1 MVWSFLGQ
9 GRRRCAAIGLALASA
24 GFLTLPAVAQTPTA
38 AQIEA
43 FKALP
48 ASQQQELLREFGLD
62 PSALGL
68 PPATAPTAATTT
80 ATPLPA
86 DGTVPP
92 TEPLPVEVELDEEPR
107 LEAGSTLLL
116 DVTESIALALEQ
128 LGQIDR
134 APPAPIGLPV
144 PKPETVNRAF
154 VEFQRSIRSGN
165 PYRLDRL
172 GRLVLPNQV
181 LIPLAGLTVAE
192 AQKRLNADPRMESM
206 SFSVKLLPVEPEV
219 RPFGY
224 DIFATSTPTFLPAT
238 DIPVPSNY
246 VIGPGDTLQL
256 QLAGDTVGVY
266 ALLVGRDGQVNV
278 PEIGP
283 VAVAGLSFV
292 AAKDKIE
299 TAVGDQLIGTRAY
312 VSVGA
317 LRSIQVFVLGEA
329 VRPGSYTVSGLSTI
343 TNALFASGGV
353 REIGSLR
360 RIQLKRDGLTVQNF
374 DFYDMLVNGD
384 SSRDAR
390 LLAGDVILIP
400 PIGPTATA
408 LGEVRRPAIYEL
420 REGDTAD
427 DLIRLAGGLTPE
439 ADARRVRIERV
450 DNRLERISV
459 TLDVSGGSGGEAR
472 LQAGDVVE
480 IDAIRDRLEG
490 VVALMGHVHRA
501 GRVQYRPGMR
511 LTDLVGSLD
520 ELKPNADTH
529 YVLVRRETGPT
540 RNVSVVSAD
549 LAAAFAAPGSAADL
563 TLQARDTAHVFD
575 LASSRERV
583 VQPILTELERQ
594 SSALTPQQIVTVS
607 GRVKVPGSYPLEPGM
622 TVSDLIRAGGGFD
635 QAAFTGEAELTRYT
649 VVGGQRREGQL
660 VSVDL
665 GSVVAGD
672 AAADLPLQAFD
683 QIVVKEMPEWS
694 DQESISIL
702 GEVRF
707 PGIYPVRRGETLREV
722 IRRAGGLT
730 DLAFSRGAVYTREDL
745 REREKRQLQLLAE
758 RLQRDLASLSLQAAQ
773 SGESDAAEAM
783 SVGQSL
789 LRDLQTT
796 QAVGRLVI
804 NLDDVMAAQPGAPV
818 DLIVRA
824 GDALYVPRLAQ
835 EVMVLGEVQNATS
848 HLYRGDLTRDDYIR
862 LSGGVTQR
870 ADTSRTFVVRADGSV
885 AAGES
890 GGWFSRGAPRNVE
903 QGDTIVVPI
912 DAERMKPLT
921 MWTAITTI
929 MYNIA
934 LSVAAVNSF

>member
-1 MVWSFLGQ
+1 MDGSIPVAS
-9 GRRRCAAIGLALASA
+9 RHRAATIGLALASLCFFA
-24 GFLTLPAVAQTPTA
+24 SSVSAQTPTA

-48 ASQQQELLREFGLD
+48 QSQQQELLRQFGIS
-62 PSALGL
+62 PGALGL
-68 PPATAPTAATTT
+68 PQSAAPATTT
-80 ATPLPA
+80 TTPVMG
-86 DGTVPP
+86 DGSIPLTL
-92 TEPLPVEVELDEEPR
+92 PLPVEEEIDEEPR

-116 DVTESIALALEQ
+116 DVSESFGLTLDQLE
-128 LGQIDR
+128 
-134 APPAPIGLPV
+134 PSTPSPIGIPV
-144 PKPETVNRAF
+144 PEQTTVNRAF
-154 VEFQRSIRSGN
+154 AEFQRGVRNGN

-181 LIPLAGLTVAE
+181 VIPLAGLTVEE
-192 AQKRLNADPRMESM
+192 AQERLNADPRMESM
-206 SFSVKLLPVEPEV
+206 TFRVMILPVEPEV

-224 DIFATSTPTFLPAT
+224 DIFATATPTFLPAA
-238 DIPVPSNY
+238 DVPVPSNY
-246 VIGPGDTLQL
+246 IIGPGDTLQV
-256 QLAGDTVGVY
+256 QLAGDTVGLY
-266 ALLVGRDGQVNV
+266 SLIVGRDGQVNV

-283 VAVAGLSFV
+283 VAVAGLSFD
-292 AAKDKIE
+292 AAKSRIE
-299 TAVGDQLIGTRAY
+299 SEVGDQLIGTRAY

-317 LRSIQVFVLGEA
+317 LRSIQVFVAGEA

-360 RIQLKRDGLTVQNF
+360 KIQLKRNGRTVETF
-374 DFYDMLVNGD
+374 DLYDMLVDGD

-400 PIGPTATA
+400 PLGPTATA
-408 LGEVRRPAIYEL
+408 VGEVRRPAIYEL
-420 REGDTAD
+420 REGDTAA

-439 ADARRVRIERV
+439 ADARKVRIERV
-450 DNRLERISV
+450 DNQLQRMSV
-459 TLDVSGGSGGEAR
+459 TLDVAGGRGGEAR
-472 LQAGDVVE
+472 LQAGDVLDV
-480 IDAIRDRLEG
+480 DAIRDRLEG

-511 LTDLVGSLD
+511 LTDLIGSLD

-540 RNVSVVSAD
+540 RSVSVVSAD
-549 LAAAFAAPGSAADL
+549 LAAAFAAPGSEEDRI
-563 TLQARDTAHVFD
+563 LQARDTVYVFD
-575 LASSRERV
+575 LATSRERV
-583 VQPILTELERQ
+583 VQPILLDLERQ
-594 SSALTPQQIVTVS
+594 SNALAPQQVVSIS
-607 GRVKVPGSYPLEPGM
+607 GRVKVAGSYPLEPGM

-635 QAAFTGEAELTRYT
+635 QAAFTGEAELTRYN
-649 VVGGQRREGQL
+649 VVGGQRREEQL
-660 VSVDL
+660 ISINL
-665 GSVVAGD
+665 ASLVAGD
-672 AAADLPLQAFD
+672 ASADLPLQAFD

-694 DQESISIL
+694 DQESISIV

-707 PGIYPVRRGETLREV
+707 PGVYPIRRGETLREV
-722 IRRAGGLT
+722 IKRAGGLT

-745 REREKRQLQLLAE
+745 REREQRQLQLLAE

-773 SGESDAAEAM
+773 SGESDSAEAM

-804 NLDDVMAAQPGAPV
+804 NLDDVMNAQPGAPA

-824 GDALYVPRLAQ
+824 GDALYIPRLAQ

-848 HLYRGDLTRDDYIR
+848 HLYRADLMRDDYIR

-870 ADTSRTFVVRADGSV
+870 ADTARTFVVRADGSV

-890 GGWFSRGAPRNVE
+890 GRWFSRGAPRNVE

-912 DAERMKPLT
+912 DAERMRPLT

>member
-1 MVWSFLGQ
+1 MVWSILKG
-9 GRRRCAAIGLALASA
+9 GRRRAAAIGLALAGLGLVA
-24 GFLTLPAVAQTPTA
+24 PAAVAQTPTA

-48 ASQQQELLREFGLD
+48 ASQQQELLRQFGLD

-68 PPATAPTAATTT
+68 PSAAPTTATTT
-80 ATPLPA
+80 PLPT
-86 DGTVPP
+86 DGSIPMTL
-92 TEPLPVEVELDEEPR
+92 PLPVAEEEDDIPR

-116 DVTESIALALEQ
+116 DVTESIGLTLDQ
-128 LGQIDR
+128 LNPS
-134 APPAPIGLPV
+134 APTPMGVPAQDQ
-144 PKPETVNRAF
+144 TRVNRAF
-154 VEFQRSIRSGN
+154 AEFQRDVRSGN

-181 LIPLAGLTVAE
+181 LIPLAGLTIEE
-192 AQKRLNADPRMESM
+192 AQERLNADPRLETMT
-206 SFSVKLLPVEPEV
+206 FRVKLLPVEPEV

-224 DIFATSTPTFLPAT
+224 DIFTTSTPTFLPAT

-246 VIGPGDTLQL
+246 VIGPGDTLQV
-256 QLAGDTVGVY
+256 QLAGDTAGVY
-266 ALLVGRDGQVNV
+266 SLIVGRDGQVNV

-283 VAVAGLSFV
+283 VAVAGLSFG

-299 TAVGDQLIGTRAY
+299 TEVGDQLIGTRAY

-343 TNALFASGGV
+343 TNALFAAGGV

-360 RIQLKRDGLTVQNF
+360 KIQLKRDGQTVKAF
-374 DFYDMLVNGD
+374 DFYDMLVDGD
-384 SSRDAR
+384 SSGDAR
-390 LLAGDVILIP
+390 LLAGDVILVP
-400 PIGPTATA
+400 PIGPTATVI
-408 LGEVRRPAIYEL
+408 GEVRRPAIYEL
-420 REGDTAD
+420 REGDSAGT
-427 DLIRLAGGLTPE
+427 LIRLAGGLTPE
-439 ADARRVRIERV
+439 ADARKVRIERV
-450 DNRLERISV
+450 DNQLERISV
-459 TLDVSGGSGGEAR
+459 TLDLSGGRGADAR
-472 LQAGDVVE
+472 LQAGDVMDV
-480 IDAIRDRLEG
+480 DPIRDRLEG
-490 VVALMGHVHRA
+490 VVSLMGHVHRA

-549 LAAAFAAPGSAADL
+549 LAAAFAAPGSEKD
-563 TLQARDTAHVFD
+563 TILQARDTVYVFD
-575 LASSRERV
+575 LASSRDRV
-583 VQPILTELERQ
+583 VQPILTDLDRQ
-594 SSALTPQQIVTVS
+594 SNALAPQQIVKIS

-635 QAAFTGEAELTRYT
+635 QSAFTGEAELTRFN

-660 VSVDL
+660 VSINVGAL
-665 GSVVAGD
+665 VGGD
-672 AAADLPLQAFD
+672 ASADMALQPFD
-683 QIVVKEMPEWS
+683 QIVIKEMPEWS
-694 DQESISIL
+694 DQESMSIV

-707 PGIYPVRRGETLREV
+707 PGIYPIRRGETLREV
-722 IRRAGGLT
+722 IERVGGLI

-745 REREKRQLQLLAE
+745 REREQRQLQLLAE

-773 SGESDAAEAM
+773 SGESDSAEAM

-804 NLDDVMAAQPGAPV
+804 NLDDVMTAQPGAPA

-824 GDALYVPRLAQ
+824 GDALYIPRLAQ

-870 ADTSRTFVVRADGSV
+870 ADTARTFVVRADGSV

-890 GGWFSRGAPRNVE
+890 GRWFSRGAPRNVE

-912 DAERMKPLT
+912 DAERMRPLT
-921 MWTAITTI
+921 LWTAVTTI